1 MLGSIFR
8 IRPYL
13 VGLDIG
19 SSYIKV
25 LELTRGRKGLL
36 LGKIGCVR
44 LNPEYIVEKDII
56 DSREVAREIRS
67 LFAEIKPSRR
77 EAAISVSGSKV
88 MTRLF
93 EVPFMPEQ
101 NIPSYIK
108 ENFASAFPFKLD
120 DVYLDFAALRL
131 NERGLAQVEIS
142 AAAAKREFVDEYV
155 RVVELAGLKV
165 RTVDLDALALYN
177 AFQHSQ
183 GPDFDGQA
191 IVVHTGHS
199 RTLVIVADKAGPLT
213 VQDFP
218 LGGKGVIERIQ
229 LATGTGP
236 IEAADML
243 EAPGLPTEQALG
255 ALETFIGELFEALEF
270 TLGREG
276 FRLTDPGTPVYL
288 SGGLAC
294 LEPFRQAFQLRTP
307 ARILALNPFAR
318 IGVQKDKFDL
328 GEIKERAPL
337 FSVAFGLGLHEIKEV
352 LARIRA

>member
-1 MLGSIFR
+1 MLAGMLGKHPFLI
-8 IRPYL
+8 
-13 VGLDIG
+13 GLDIG
-19 SSYIKV
+19 SSYLKV
-25 LELTRGRKGLL
+25 LELARVRKGLFL
-36 LGKIGCVR
+36 SKIGCVR
-44 LNPEYIVEKDII
+44 LNPECIVEKDII
-56 DSREVAREIRS
+56 DSREVSREIRS
-67 LFAEIKPSRR
+67 LFAEIKPSHK

-101 NIPSYIK
+101 DIPSYIK

-142 AAAAKREFVDEYV
+142 AAVAKRELVDEYV

-183 GPDFDGQA
+183 GPDFDRHA

-199 RTLVIVADKAGPLT
+199 RTLVVVVDKEGPLS

-218 LGGKGVIERIQ
+218 LGGKGLIERIQ

-236 IEAADML
+236 NEAADML
-243 EAPGLPTEQALG
+243 EAPGPLAEQAQD
-255 ALETFIGELFEALEF
+255 ALEAFLGELFEALEF

-276 FRLTDPGTPVYL
+276 FRLTDPGTPLYL

-294 LEPFRQAFQLRTP
+294 LAYFREAFQRRTP
-307 ARILALNPFAR
+307 ARIFVLNPFAKVG
-318 IGVQKDKFDL
+318 IQKDKFDVGGL
-328 GEIKERAPL
+328 RERAPL
-337 FSVAFGLGLHEIKEV
+337 FSVAFGLALHEAKEV
-352 LARIRA
+352 FEKIRA